1 MRYVVIVKSD
11 WCTLHCASWIK
22 SSTTE
27 HLQLIGL
34 PYWGGQQ
41 AIQVII
47 LLALVFTTLIWPSF
61 LHYLW
66 TNLPTL
72 HELSSSTLQ
81 ISVCVRFVTIG
92 YMPVGHARYI
102 WRHPS
107 SQGAWVIRVIYQL
120 LKTKISY
127 SVKAIRSTDATINH
141 FIQQCRHGWVLP
153 LEQWVTLSPPWCGLL
168 QKQ

>member
-1 MRYVVIVKSD
+1 MYIALCFVNKVINY
-11 WCTLHCASWIK
+11 WT
-22 SSTTE
+22 SSTDRPPILGRPAGHTSDRSA
-27 HLQLIGL
+27 GL
-34 PYWGGQQ
+34 
-41 AIQVII
+41 
-47 LLALVFTTLIWPSF
+47 S
-61 LHYLW
+61 LHH
-66 TNLPTL
+66 TNLTL
-72 HELSSSTLQ
+72 LSTLLVNQPSYITWAFLFNTTEKFEQ